1 MILPIRRTV
10 IHNRQTR
17 QICGPAQMIVAQMIA
32 AQMIAV
38 QMIAVQIIAVQII
51 AVRGHG
57 DW

>member
-1 MILPIRRTV
+1 MILPIRRTM

-17 QICGPAQMIVAQMIA
+17 QICGPAQMIVAQMIV

-38 QMIAVQIIAVQII
+38 QMIAVQIIAV
-51 AVRGHG
+51 RGHG

>member
-17 QICGPAQMIVAQMIA
+17 QICGPAQMIVAQMIVAQMIA
-32 AQMIAV
+32 AQMIVA
-38 QMIAVQIIAVQII
+38 QMI